1 MGAIV
6 FASAGSRK
14 YHFDKDCTAFH
25 SAQNLSDLDC
35 GCDTYCTHR
44 MPRMHSLVRMS
55 ATKAAS
61 DGKLP
66 CLSCVPQHLREFGP
80 AAEDFGHWP
89 TKGISLT
96 GLSETVCQ
104 RCTEWG
110 VWYGDAH
117 DLRDVHILW
126 PCTSAIVLGLAPRPC
141 SYCKGQQSDP
151 DDPGDWIPEVGMHN
165 PYSSAP
171 CPECHGTGH
180 AAVGER

>member
-1 MGAIV
+1 MNAIV

-55 ATKAAS
+55 ATKAAT

-66 CLSCVPQHLREFGP
+66 CLSCVPQHLRQMPG
-80 AAEDFGHWP
+80 AEDFGHEP
-89 TKGISLT
+89 EPLYAPGPLGDGTDVM
-96 GLSETVCQ
+96 VCA
-104 RCTEWG
+104 RCRRWDI
-110 VWYGDAH
+110 YGYSHEDP
-117 DLRDVHILW
+117 VPW
-126 PCTSAIVLGLAPRPC
+126 PCTSAIVLGLVPRPC
-141 SYCKGQQSDP
+141 SYCNGKQSDP
-151 DDPGDWIPEVGMHN
+151 DDPGDWISEVGMYN

-171 CPECHGTGH
+171 CPECNGTGH
-180 AAVGER
+180 AATSQ